1 MKSIVF
7 QKKEMKNRK
16 KIKKMVL
23 SAFTVANYIFSEITS
38 DIDIHKYSF
47 IDLYI
52 WTGLVIMQN
61 RTTKK
66 HEPEHKILGF

>member
-1 MKSIVF
+1 
-7 QKKEMKNRK
+7 
-16 KIKKMVL
+16 MVL